1 MNYKITKYPDGQI
14 NLKMNLNN
22 PSSLYNIRVSSYE
35 DLFILKSIS
44 DAHYNYY
51 GYYPSVYIPCL
62 FGQLSD
68 RRFNIDESFD
78 LKNICEFINSCN
90 FIQVSILDPHSDVPE
105 ALLNNF
111 RKILPNTYIYKSI
124 TDIIN
129 KEDRSQVTLVSP
141 DAGAYK
147 KVFKLAEEWNHELVA
162 ANKFRDREGQVTLN
176 ILGDVKGKNCLIVD
190 DQALGGY
197 TFVKLA
203 EKLREQGANKV
214 FLYVS
219 HSYFFKGFDL
229 GLDHIYCT
237 NSVKDIENKLV
248 TQFKVV

>member
-1 MNYKITKYPDGQI
+1 
-14 NLKMNLNN
+14 
-22 PSSLYNIRVSSYE
+22 
-35 DLFILKSIS
+35 
-44 DAHYNYY
+44 
-51 GYYPSVYIPCL
+51 L

-68 RRFNIDESFD
+68 RRFNVDESFD

-90 FIQVSILDPHSDVPE
+90 FSQVSVLDPHSDVPE

-111 RKILPNTYIYKSI
+111 RKILPNDYIYNSI
-124 TDIIN
+124 TDIID

-147 KVFKLAEEWNHELVA
+147 KVFKLAEEWKHPLVA
-162 ANKFRDREGQVTLN
+162 ANKFRDRDGN
-176 ILGDVKGKNCLIVD
+176 INLVVLGDVKGLNCLIVD
-190 DQALGGY
+190 DICLGGR
-197 TFVKLA
+197 TFKILA

-219 HSYFFKGFDL
+219 HAHFFNGFDL

-237 NSVKDIENKLV
+237 NSVKDIENELV

>member
-1 MNYKITKYPDGQI
+1 VSYKITRYPDGQI
-14 NLKMNLNN
+14 NLKIDLESNT
-22 PSSLYNIRVSSYE
+22 SLYTIRVASYE
-35 DLFILKSIS
+35 DLFILKSLS

-51 GYYPSVYIPCL
+51 GYYPSVKIPCL

-68 RRFNIDESFD
+68 RRFDIKESFD

-90 FIQVSILDPHSDVPE
+90 FISVGVLDPHSDVSG
-105 ALLNNF
+105 ALINRFYKIEPNNH
-111 RKILPNTYIYKSI
+111 IYNAI
-124 TDIIN
+124 TDIIGN
-129 KEDRSQVTLVSP
+129 EERSQVTLVSP

-190 DQALGGY
+190 DQLIGGY

-203 EKLREQGANKV
+203 EKLREQGANRV

-219 HSYFFKGFDL
+219 HGYFFKGFDL

-237 NSVKDIENKLV
+237 NSVKDIEDSTV